1 MIYLVYCTK
10 CGKQVVGSSKNWES
24 WLSNHKSHIKKKV
37 KSCSIVKHFIDSCT
51 ATVIPSKYFRFINS
65 SKEKI
70 EFDLLLEKDKFW
82 IETLSTI
89 HKGLNGYHH

>member
-10 CGKQVVGSSKNWES
+10 CGKQVVGSTKNLES
-24 WLSNHKSHIKKKV
+24 WLSNQKSHIKKKE

-51 ATVIPSKYFRFINS
+51 ATVNSSKHFRFINS